1 MSQTSPAVDFL
12 DNTPHPSFELCS
24 STPIPSLNINAYLY
38 RHKITGAEH
47 LHLAANSD
55 ENAFLVALRTVPID
69 SRGVAHILEHL
80 ALCGSE
86 KFPVRDPFFM
96 MLRRS
101 LNTFM
106 NAMTSSD
113 WTAYPFATCNRKDFD
128 NLLTVYLDAVFFSRL
143 DKLDFAQEGHRL
155 EFEEAGNTDSN
166 LVYKGVVFNE
176 MKGAM
181 SSISSTLWQTLS
193 YHLFPSSTYHYNSGG
208 EPADI
213 PALNYDDLVAFY
225 KTHYHPG
232 NAMFMTFGNIP
243 AGVQQK
249 AIEEQALVRFKAP
262 TKTISVNAET
272 RLQAPVHAVEHYA
285 FDEEDI
291 TNKTH
296 VVMGWLLGETSN
308 LTDALE
314 VQLLSGVLLD
324 NSASPLQKALE
335 TTNIGSAPSPLC
347 GSDDSSRELVFVC
360 GIEGA
365 DANATSEFE
374 TLVINTLKEI
384 VATGV
389 PQADIESVLH
399 QLELHQ
405 REIGGDSYPYGLQLL
420 MQGLGAFVHNG
431 DIVETLSIETAL
443 DQLRAKISNRD
454 YIPNLVNNLLLNNS
468 HRVTL
473 TMHPDTAL
481 SANKDQQEADKLA
494 AIKAGLNDEQK
505 QAIVTQAT
513 ALEVRQNQDDDA
525 SILPKVG
532 IEDVPPHIIDAT
544 PRANDSNCPKTTSY
558 SAGTNGLCYQQVV
571 FKLPMLSNTELALLP
586 HYCHFITELGLGAD
600 DYLSI
605 QKRQAA
611 VVGSISAFSNMR
623 SQLDNNQQVDAFFTL
638 SAKALNRN
646 TAAMAALMHD
656 TLTLVRF
663 DELPRIRELVAQTRA
678 RREQS
683 VVGNGHAMAMLAASG
698 DYSPLAQYSNTTGG
712 LLGLQAVRIL
722 DDSLND
728 KSTLVAFGQDLSALH
743 QKITNAT
750 IELLNIADED
760 SISDSEKI
768 LTDTWSKWST
778 VAQQSLLQFDA
789 PARTGNQIWQANTQ
803 VNFCALA
810 FPTVGV
816 KHIDAAPLTVLGVFL
831 RNGFLHRAIRE
842 QGGAYGSGAGQE
854 SNYGVFRFFSYRDPR
869 LEGTVKDFYAA
880 LTWLIETKHNSQ
892 NLEEAILGV
901 IGSLDKTSSPAGKA
915 KQHFYNSLFGRK
927 LEQRQQFRQQ
937 VLAVTVDDMKRV
949 AEQYL
954 IGQQHCMAVV
964 SNEANTANLT
974 DFIATTEAKV
984 LSL

>member
-1 MSQTSPAVDFL
+1 MSQTSPTTDFL

-24 STPIPSLNINAYLY
+24 STPIASLNINAYLY

-47 LHLAANSD
+47 LHLAADSD
-55 ENAFLVALRTVPID
+55 ENAFLVALRTVPTD
-69 SRGVAHILEHL
+69 STGVAHILEHL

-128 NLLTVYLDAVFFSRL
+128 NLLSVYLDAVFFSRL

-213 PALNYDDLVAFY
+213 PSLDHDDLVAFY

-243 AGVQQK
+243 AGTQQK
-249 AIEEQALVRFKAP
+249 AIEEQALVRFQAP
-262 TKTISVNAET
+262 SKTISVSAET

-285 FDEEDI
+285 FDEEDS

-296 VVMGWLLGETSN
+296 IVMGWLLGEASN

-314 VQLLSGVLLD
+314 AQLLSGVLLD

-335 TTNIGSAPSPLC
+335 TTDIGSAPSPLC

-374 TLVINTLKEI
+374 KLVITTLEEI

-431 DIVETLSIETAL
+431 DIVETLSIEVAL
-443 DQLRAKISNRD
+443 EQLRDKISNRD
-454 YIPNLVNNLLLNNS
+454 YIPNLVNNLLLNNT

-473 TMHPDTAL
+473 TMHPDSELGAK
-481 SANKDQQEADKLA
+481 KDQQEADKLA
-494 AIKAGLNDEQK
+494 AIKAGLNDDQK

-513 ALEVRQNQDDDA
+513 ALETRQNQEDDA

-532 IEDVPPHIIDAT
+532 IEDVPPHIIDAI
-544 PRANDSNCPKTTSY
+544 PNPNDSNSPKTTSY

-571 FKLPMLSNTELALLP
+571 FKLPMLSTAELALLP

-600 DYLSI
+600 DYLAV
-605 QKRQAA
+605 QKRQASI
-611 VVGSISAFSNMR
+611 VGSINAFSNMR

-646 TAAMAALMHD
+646 IAAMAALMHD
-656 TLTLVRF
+656 TLTTVRF
-663 DELPRIRELVAQTRA
+663 DELPRLRELIAQARA

-683 VVGNGHAMAMLAASG
+683 VVGSGHAMAMLAASG

-712 LLGLQAVRIL
+712 LLGLQALRAL

-728 KSTLVAFGQDLSALH
+728 ESTLAVFGQDLNALH

-760 SISDSEKI
+760 SISDSEQV
-768 LTDTWSKWST
+768 LADTWSDWT
-778 VAQQSLLQFDA
+778 NTDPQALLQFDA
-789 PARTGNQIWQANTQ
+789 PTQTGNQIWQANTQ

-869 LEGTVKDFYAA
+869 LEGTIKDFYAA
-880 LTWLIETKHNSQ
+880 LTWLSETKHDSQ

-915 KQHFYNSLFGRK
+915 KQHFYNNLFGRK

-949 AEQYL
+949 ADKYL
-954 IGQQHCMAVV
+954 INREHCMAVV

-974 DFIATTEAKV
+974 DFIATTTAKV

>member
-1 MSQTSPAVDFL
+1 MNKTSQAVNFL

-24 STPIPSLNINAYLY
+24 STPIASLNLSAYLY

-55 ENAFLVALRTVPID
+55 ENAFLVGLRTVPTD

-155 EFEEAGNTDSN
+155 EFEEAGNSDSD

-193 YHLFPSSTYHYNSGG
+193 SHLFPSSTYHYNSGG

-213 PALNYDDLVAFY
+213 PSLNYDDLAAFY
-225 KTHYHPG
+225 TTHYHPG
-232 NAMFMTFGNIP
+232 NAIFMTFGNIP

-249 AIEEQALVRFKAP
+249 TIQEQALVRFQAP
-262 TKTISVNAET
+262 TETISIKPEL
-272 RLQAPVHAVEHYA
+272 RLQAPINAVAHYA
-285 FDEEDI
+285 LDEEDI

-314 VQLLSGVLLD
+314 AQLLSGVLLD

-335 TTNIGSAPSPLC
+335 TTDIGTAPSPLC

-365 DANATSEFE
+365 DVNATSAFE
-374 TLVINTLKEI
+374 TLVISTLEEI
-384 VATGV
+384 VVSGV
-389 PQADIESVLH
+389 PQEDIESVLH

-431 DIVETLSIETAL
+431 DIVEALSIEVAL

-473 TMHPDTAL
+473 TMHPDRELGAR
-481 SANKDQQEADKLA
+481 KDQLEADKLA
-494 AIKAGLNDEQK
+494 AVKAGLNDAQK
-505 QAIVTQAT
+505 QNIVTQAS
-513 ALEVRQNQDDDA
+513 ALEARQNQEDDA

-532 IEDVPPHIIDAT
+532 IEDIPPNIIDAT
-544 PRANDSNCPKTTSY
+544 PKVTASSCPKTTNY

-586 HYCHFITELGLGAD
+586 HYCNLITELGLGSD
-600 DYLSI
+600 DYLTV

-611 VVGSISAFSNMR
+611 VVGSINAFSNMR

-646 TAAMAALMHD
+646 TAAMAALMYD
-656 TLTLVRF
+656 TLTTVRF
-663 DELPRIRELVAQTRA
+663 DELPRIRELIAQTRA

-683 VVGNGHAMAMLAASG
+683 VVGSGHAMAMLAASG

-712 LLGLQAVRIL
+712 LLGLQAVRVL
-722 DDSLND
+722 DDNLNNEMA
-728 KSTLVAFGQDLSALH
+728 LAAFGQDLSDLH
-743 QKITNAT
+743 HKITNAE

-760 SISDSEKI
+760 SIGDSEKI
-768 LTDTWSKWST
+768 LANTWSKWST
-778 VAQQSLLQFDA
+778 ATQPSFLQFDA
-789 PARTGNQIWQANTQ
+789 PAPTGNQIWQANTQ

-854 SNYGVFRFFSYRDPR
+854 SNYGVFRFFSFRDPR
-869 LEGTVKDFYAA
+869 LEGTIKDFYAA
-880 LTWLIETKHNSQ
+880 LTWLNETTHDQQ

-915 KQHFYNSLFGRK
+915 KQHFYNSLFGRT
-927 LEQRQQFRQQ
+927 LEQRQRFRQQ
-937 VLAVTVDDMKRV
+937 ILSVTIDDIKRV
-949 AEQYL
+949 ARQYL
-954 IGQQHCMAVV
+954 TDQQHCMAIV

-974 DFIATTEAKV
+974 EFIAATKAKV
-984 LSL
+984 VSL

>member
-1 MSQTSPAVDFL
+1 MSKTSQAVNFL

-24 STPIPSLNINAYLY
+24 STPIESLNLNAYLY

-55 ENAFLVALRTVPID
+55 ENAFLVGLRTVPTD

-155 EFEEAGNTDSN
+155 EFEEADNTDSN

-193 YHLFPSSTYHYNSGG
+193 SHLFPTSTYHYNSGG

-213 PALNYDDLVAFY
+213 PSLNYDDLVAFY

-243 AGVQQK
+243 AGIQQK
-249 AIEEQALVRFKAP
+249 TIEEQALVRFQAP
-262 TKTISVNAET
+262 TKTINVKAEP
-272 RLQAPVHAVEHYA
+272 RLQAPIHAVGQYA
-285 FDEEDI
+285 LDEEDI

-314 VQLLSGVLLD
+314 AQLLSGILLD

-335 TTNIGSAPSPLC
+335 TTNIGTAPSPLC

-365 DANATSEFE
+365 DVHATSEFE
-374 TLVINTLKEI
+374 TLVISTLEEI
-384 VATGV
+384 VDTGV
-389 PQADIESVLH
+389 PQEDIESVLH

-431 DIVETLSIETAL
+431 DIIEALSIEAAL

-454 YIPNLVNNLLLNNS
+454 YIPNLVTNLLLNNS

-473 TMHPDTAL
+473 TMHPDKEL
-481 SANKDQQEADKLA
+481 SSRKDQLEADKLA
-494 AIKAGLNDEQK
+494 AIKAELNDDQK
-505 QAIVTQAT
+505 QNIVNQAT
-513 ALEVRQNQDDDA
+513 ALEARQNQEDDA
-525 SILPKVG
+525 SVLPKVG
-532 IEDVPPHIIDAT
+532 IEDVPPHIIDPT
-544 PRANDSNCPKTTSY
+544 PKVTYSGLPKTTSY

-571 FKLPMLSNTELALLP
+571 FRLPMLSDVELALLP
-586 HYCHFITELGLGAD
+586 HYCNLITELGLGPD
-600 DYLSI
+600 DYLTV

-611 VVGSISAFSNMR
+611 VVGSINAFSNMR

-656 TLTLVRF
+656 TLTAVRF
-663 DELPRIRELVAQTRA
+663 DELPRIRELIAQTRA

-683 VVGNGHAMAMLAASG
+683 VVGSGHAMAMLAASG
-698 DYSPLAQYSNTTGG
+698 DYSPLAQYSNITGG
-712 LLGLQAVRIL
+712 LLGLQAVRAL
-722 DDSLND
+722 DDSLDNEV
-728 KSTLVAFGQDLSALH
+728 TLAAFGQDLSALH
-743 QKITNAT
+743 QKITNAE
-750 IELLNIADED
+750 IELLNIAEED
-760 SISDSEKI
+760 SISDSEEI
-768 LTDTWSKWST
+768 LATTWNEWST
-778 VAQQSLLQFDA
+778 AAQQSLLQFDKPA
-789 PARTGNQIWQANTQ
+789 PTGNQIWQANTQ

-869 LEGTVKDFYAA
+869 LEGTIKDFYAA
-880 LTWLIETKHNSQ
+880 LTWLNETTHDPQ

-937 VLAVTVDDMKRV
+937 ILAVTIDDIKRV
-949 AEQYL
+949 ARQYL
-954 IGQQHCMAVV
+954 TDQEHCMAVV

-974 DFIATTEAKV
+974 EFIATTEAKV

>member
-24 STPIPSLNINAYLY
+24 STPIASLNLNAYLY

-47 LHLAANSD
+47 LHLAADSD
-55 ENAFLVALRTVPID
+55 ENAFLVALRTVPTD
-69 SRGVAHILEHL
+69 SRGIAHILEHL

-193 YHLFPSSTYHYNSGG
+193 SHLFPSSTYHYNSGG

-213 PALNYDDLVAFY
+213 PSLNHDDLVAFY

-243 AGVQQK
+243 AGVQQQT
-249 AIEEQALVRFKAP
+249 IEEQALIRFQAP

-285 FDEEDI
+285 FDEEDT

-314 VQLLSGVLLD
+314 AQLLSGVLLD

-335 TTNIGSAPSPLC
+335 TTDIGSAPSPLC

-365 DANATSEFE
+365 DANATGEFE
-374 TLVINTLKEI
+374 QLVITTLEEI
-384 VATGV
+384 AVTGV

-443 DQLRAKISNRD
+443 EQLRDKISNRD
-454 YIPNLVNNLLLNNS
+454 YIPNLVKNLLLNNK

-473 TMHPDTAL
+473 TMHPDTEL
-481 SANKDQQEADKLA
+481 SAKKDQLEADKLA
-494 AIKAGLNDEQK
+494 AIKAELNDDQK
-505 QAIVTQAT
+505 QAIVAQAT
-513 ALEVRQNQDDDA
+513 ALETRQNQEDDA

-532 IEDVPPHIIDAT
+532 IEDVPPHIIDAI
-544 PRANDSNCPKTTSY
+544 PNASNSSSPKTTSY

-571 FKLPMLSNTELALLP
+571 FKLPMLSTAELALLP

-600 DYLSI
+600 DYLAV

-646 TAAMAALMHD
+646 IAAMAALMHD
-656 TLTLVRF
+656 TLSVVRF
-663 DELPRIRELVAQTRA
+663 DELPRLRELIAQTRA

-683 VVGNGHAMAMLAASG
+683 VVGSGHAMAMLAASG

-712 LLGLQAVRIL
+712 LLGLQALRAL

-728 KSTLVAFGQDLSALH
+728 ESTLAVFGQDLNALH

-768 LTDTWSKWST
+768 LADTWSNWSAT
-778 VAQQSLLQFDA
+778 APQSLLQFEA
-789 PARTGNQIWQANTQ
+789 STQTGNQIWQANTQ

-816 KHIDAAPLTVLGVFL
+816 KHVDAAPLTVLGVFL

-869 LEGTVKDFYAA
+869 LEGTIKDFYAA
-880 LTWLIETKHNSQ
+880 LTWLTETKHDSQ

-915 KQHFYNSLFGRK
+915 KQHFYNNLFGRK

-949 AEQYL
+949 ADKYL
-954 IGQQHCMAVV
+954 INKEHCMAVV
-964 SNEANTANLT
+964 SNEANTANLA
-974 DFIATTEAKV
+974 DFIATTKAKV

>member
-1 MSQTSPAVDFL
+1 MSKTSQAVNYL

-24 STPIPSLNINAYLY
+24 STPIESLNLNAYLY
-38 RHKITGAEH
+38 RHTITGAEH

-55 ENAFLVALRTVPID
+55 ENAFLVGLRTVPTD
-69 SRGVAHILEHL
+69 SRGIAHILEHL

-128 NLLTVYLDAVFFSRL
+128 NLLKVYLDAVFFSRL

-155 EFEEAGNTDSN
+155 EFEETGNTDSN
-166 LVYKGVVFNE
+166 LVFKGVVFNE

-193 YHLFPSSTYHYNSGG
+193 SHLFPSSTYHYNSGG

-213 PALNYDDLVAFY
+213 PSLNYDDLVAFY

-232 NAMFMTFGNIP
+232 NAIFMTFGNIP
-243 AGVQQK
+243 AGIQQQT
-249 AIEEQALVRFKAP
+249 IEEQALIRFQAP
-262 TKTISVNAET
+262 TKTISVKAET
-272 RLQAPVHAVEHYA
+272 RLQAPIYAVEHYA
-285 FDEEDI
+285 LDEENI

-296 VVMGWLLGETSN
+296 IVMGWLLGETSN

-314 VQLLSGVLLD
+314 AQLLSGILLD
-324 NSASPLQKALE
+324 NSASPLQKVLE
-335 TTNIGSAPSPLC
+335 TTNIGTAPSPLC

-365 DANATSEFE
+365 DTDATSEFE
-374 TLVINTLKEI
+374 ALVISTLTDI

-389 PQADIESVLH
+389 PQEDIESVLH

-431 DIVETLSIETAL
+431 DVVEALSIEVAL
-443 DQLRAKISNRD
+443 DQLRGKISNRD
-454 YIPNLVNNLLLNNS
+454 YIPNLVKNLLLNNN

-473 TMHPDTAL
+473 TMHPNTEL
-481 SANKDQQEADKLA
+481 SATKDKLEADQLA
-494 AIKAGLNDEQK
+494 AIKAGLNDDQK
-505 QAIVTQAT
+505 QSIVSQAA
-513 ALEVRQNQDDDA
+513 ALKTRQNQEDDA

-532 IEDVPPHIIDAT
+532 IEDVPVHIFDPT
-544 PRANDSNCPKTTSY
+544 SKVTHSSGPKTTSY
-558 SAGTNGLCYQQVV
+558 SAGTNGLCYQQVI
-571 FKLPMLSNTELALLP
+571 FKLPMLNSAELALLP
-586 HYCHFITELGLGAD
+586 HYSNFITELGLGPD
-600 DYLSI
+600 DYLTV

-611 VVGSISAFSNMR
+611 LVGSISAFANMR
-623 SQLDNNQQVDAFFTL
+623 SHLDNNQHVDAFFTL
-638 SAKALNRN
+638 SAKALIRN
-646 TAAMAALMHD
+646 TAAMATLMHD
-656 TLTLVRF
+656 TLTMVRF
-663 DELPRIRELVAQTRA
+663 DELPRIRELIAQTRA

-683 VVGNGHAMAMLAASG
+683 VVGSGHAMAMLAASG
-698 DYSPLAQYSNTTGG
+698 DYSPLAQYSNNTGG
-712 LLGLQAVRIL
+712 LLGLQAVRAL

-728 KSTLVAFGQDLSALH
+728 EATLAAFGQDLSDLH
-743 QKITNAT
+743 QKITHAE

-760 SISDSEKI
+760 NISDSEKI
-768 LTDTWSKWST
+768 LADTWSDWST
-778 VAQQSLLQFDA
+778 AAQPSLLQFDA
-789 PARTGNQIWQANTQ
+789 PTRTGNQIWQTNTQ
-803 VNFCALA
+803 VNYCALA
-810 FPTVGV
+810 FPTVGA
-816 KHIDAAPLTVLGVFL
+816 KHVDAAPLTVLGVFL

-869 LEGTVKDFYAA
+869 LEGTIEDFYAA
-880 LTWLIETKHNSQ
+880 LTWLNETAHDSQ
-892 NLEEAILGV
+892 NVEEAILGV

-937 VLAVTVDDMKRV
+937 VLAVTIDDMKRV
-949 AEQYL
+949 ARQYL
-954 IGQQHCMAVV
+954 SGQEHCMAVV
-964 SNEANTANLT
+964 TNETNSANLT
-974 DFIATTEAKV
+974 EFIATTGAKI

>member
-1 MSQTSPAVDFL
+1 MSQTSPAMDIL

-24 STPIPSLNINAYLY
+24 STPIASLNLNAYLY
-38 RHKITGAEH
+38 RHKVTGAQH
-47 LHLAANSD
+47 LHLACDSD
-55 ENAFLVALRTVPID
+55 ENAFLVALRTIPTD
-69 SRGVAHILEHL
+69 STGVAHILEHL

-128 NLLTVYLDAVFFSRL
+128 NLLSVYLDAVFFSRL

-155 EFEEAGNTDSN
+155 EFEEVGNIDSN

-213 PALNYDDLVAFY
+213 PSLDHDNLVAFY

-243 AGVQQK
+243 AGIQQK
-249 AIEEQALVRFKAP
+249 TIEEQALVRFDAP
-262 TKTISVNAET
+262 TEIISVAAET
-272 RLQAPVHAVEHYA
+272 RLPAPIQAVEHYA
-285 FDEEDI
+285 FDEED
-291 TNKTH
+291 TANKTH

-314 VQLLSGVLLD
+314 AQLLSGVLLD

-365 DANATSEFE
+365 DTNATSDFE
-374 TLVINTLKEI
+374 NLVITTLQEI
-384 VATGV
+384 VTTGV

-420 MQGLGAFVHNG
+420 MQGLSSFVHNG

-443 DQLRAKISNRD
+443 EQLRDKISNRD
-454 YIPNLVNNLLLNNS
+454 YIPNLVTSLLLNNN

-473 TMHPDTAL
+473 TMHPDTEL
-481 SANKDQQEADKLA
+481 STRKDQLEADKLA
-494 AIKAGLNDEQK
+494 AIKAGFNEADK
-505 QAIVTQAT
+505 QNIVAHAT
-513 ALEVRQNQDDDA
+513 ALEARQNQEDDA

-532 IEDVPPHIIDAT
+532 IDDVPPQIVDPT
-544 PRANDSNCPKTTSY
+544 PTVNDSGNPKTTSY
-558 SAGTNGLCYQQVV
+558 IAGTNGLCYQQVV
-571 FKLPMLSNTELALLP
+571 FKLPMLVDAELALLP
-586 HYCHFITELGLGAD
+586 HYCNFITELGLGTD
-600 DYLSI
+600 DYLTV
-605 QKRQAA
+605 QQRQAA
-611 VVGSISAFSNMR
+611 VVGSINAFSNMR
-623 SQLDNNQQVDAFFTL
+623 SQLDDNQQVDAFFTL

-646 TAAMAALMHD
+646 TLAMATLMHD

-663 DELPRIRELVAQTRA
+663 DELPRIRELIAQIRA

-683 VVGNGHAMAMLAASG
+683 VVGSGHAMAMLAASG
-698 DYSPLAQYSNTTGG
+698 DYSPLAQYANTTGG
-712 LLGLQAVRIL
+712 LLGLQAVRVL

-728 KSTLVAFGQDLSALH
+728 DSTLATFAKNLAALH
-743 QKITNAT
+743 QKITTAP
-750 IELLNIADED
+750 IELLNIVDED
-760 SISDSEKI
+760 SVSTSEQI
-768 LTDTWSKWST
+768 LANTWSKWPHL
-778 VAQQSLLQFDA
+778 AQQSLLHFDA
-789 PARTGNQIWQANTQ
+789 PTATGNQIWQANTQ

-816 KHIDAAPLTVLGVFL
+816 KHPDAAPLTVLGVFL

-869 LEGTVKDFYAA
+869 LEGTIKDFYAA
-880 LTWLIETKHNSQ
+880 LTWLKETSHDPQS
-892 NLEEAILGV
+892 LEEAILGV

-937 VLAVTVDDMKRV
+937 VLAVTIDDMKRV

-954 IGQQHCMAVV
+954 IAKKHCMAVV
-964 SNEANTANLT
+964 SNEANTANLI
-974 DFIATTEAKV
+974 DFITTTKAKV
-984 LSL
+984 ISL